1 MADNTREIALLLD
14 WENIRFGLSQRNL
27 APNISAIREEAASLG
42 RVVIARAYGDFQN
55 RSMYDDPSRLYAAG
69 IEPVYVPG
77 RFYQNRLDGED
88 ALVRK
93 NSVDVKLTADCVEF
107 CHRYPD
113 ITAYMLVSGDGDFIH
128 LVNTL
133 RPYGKF
139 VAIIALS
146 WSASQRLMESADL
159 VRYYDRDVEPSAGEL
174 GRTFAPEARIADA
187 LPSGDMSGLFEE
199 IREIVEERDGPLVLA
214 ALKPMLSARVGEFDE
229 RAFGHA
235 KFKQLMMQAEREGYV
250 RLITEGL
257 VDWVIPAGAEPDAV
271 VERDEADGLEFDS
284 VRSYYVP
291 PAGSQDSFEM
301 LPENLRHQ
309 IIRFSN
315 SLDLN
320 SRYVTFRYLSQNL
333 SEQPWMHLDYS
344 GLVSALNS
352 AVDMGL
358 FTRNTYEDFNVHTG
372 MRREL
377 PTLDLNLDHPQ
388 VVEALDWNN
397 VSSASGTSPD

>member
-1 MADNTREIALLLD
+1 MADDNNTREIALLLD

-42 RVVIARAYGDFQN
+42 RVVVARAYGDFQN
-55 RSMYDDPSRLYAAG
+55 RAMYDDPSRLYAAG

-77 RFYQNRLDGED
+77 RFYQNRLEGED
-88 ALVRK
+88 AMVRK

-159 VRYYDRDVEPSAGEL
+159 VRYYDLDVEPSAGEL
-174 GRTFAPEARIADA
+174 GRRFAPEGRIADA
-187 LPSGDMSGLFEE
+187 LPSGDLSGLYAG
-199 IREIVEERDGPLVLA
+199 IRDIVEERDGPLVLA
-214 ALKPMLSARVGEFDE
+214 ALKPMLKERVGDFDE

-257 VDWVIPAGAEPDAV
+257 VDWVIPADADPDTV
-271 VERDEADGLEFDS
+271 VEREEADGVGYS
-284 VRSYYVP
+284 SGPSYYVP

-301 LPENLRHQ
+301 LPENLRSQ

-333 SEQPWMHLDYS
+333 SEQPWMHLDYNS
-344 GLVSALNS
+344 LVSALNS
-352 AVDMGL
+352 AVDIGL

-388 VVEALDWNN
+388 VVEALDWNT
-397 VSSASGTSPD
+397 VSSESSG